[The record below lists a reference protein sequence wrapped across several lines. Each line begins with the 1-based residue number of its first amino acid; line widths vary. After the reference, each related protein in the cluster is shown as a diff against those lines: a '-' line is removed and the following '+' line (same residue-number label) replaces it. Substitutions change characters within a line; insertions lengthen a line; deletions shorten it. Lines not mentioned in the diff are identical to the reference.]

1 MNRFDHQWQKLT
13 ALARQ
18 AHDERAAAPYGFA
31 TRVAAQAAQAAHA
44 AHAPA
49 PGRWAPFER
58 FALRGL
64 MVSAVFGVAAV
75 AFDYSVITSEPTDTD
90 AGADTIG
97 ELLDLS

>member
-18 AHDERAAAPYGFA
+18 APDDKDARAPLGFA
-31 TRVAAQAAQAAHA
+31 TRVAARAAA
-44 AHAPA
+44 APA
-49 PGRWAPFER
+49 DSPWAVFER

-64 MVSAVFGVAAV
+64 VVAAAFGVAAV
-75 AFDYSVITSEPTDTD
+75 AFNYTALTSESSDDIASTDTVS
-90 AGADTIG
+90 

>member
-18 AHDERAAAPYGFA
+18 APDDRAAAAPLGFA
-31 TRVAAQAAQAAHA
+31 TRVAARAAAA
-44 AHAPA
+44 PTGS
-49 PGRWAPFER
+49 PWAGFER

-64 MVSAVFGVAAV
+64 VVAAVFGVAAI
-75 AFDYSVITSEPTDTD
+75 ALNYSSFASEPSDDYATTDTVS
-90 AGADTIG
+90 